1 MESFLREPSR
11 LAAEQRRLLSDMV
24 DVSVKHY
31 PVFMQSTEACSDVL
45 RRVAKDVQTSERLQ
59 AEEEELRRCLK
70 RLMEKGQEWKKGRQ
84 QLLMLRS
91 NQDLIRDVF
100 ELPALMDNC
109 LRQELYY
116 ECVTLHDKAEEIVA
130 AAPNVPVVKMIAGE
144 VEALMHKNLPQ
155 LILRLSTA
163 LSPAQCLKITR
174 FVTRLKLISNRD
186 LRKLFLSRRLVYLQS
201 LLRDA
206 HRSPFTY
213 LNRVC
218 NVLGVNLLAVITE
231 YNSSFEESTGTLS
244 REDVD
249 CDTPACDIL
258 GAWMCSVVD
267 AQIEAIRAS
276 LQHITSGGE
285 LKQLLEQAIQCG
297 KQLASKGVDVRPI
310 LVKIFSDRI
319 LELWSQGLAGGYSS
333 FRLCLGNHVWIKH
346 TEHAREHKYDR
357 VGGSMAP
364 PQVLRQYLPLGYLCN
379 GVLAAFNEY
388 RRCALVSLTPQIHLT
403 LSELLAKCVSDIVAV
418 YANQLLDATETE
430 GFLSFVKVT
439 TDDLLPFIARSC
451 DIMLGT
457 TRTLAIREIAAPLTE
472 IYRQHVKVPTYVP
485 PAPAAAAAA
494 ASTTEGE
501 AAAATTTEGA
511 ADAGAEAA
519 PALPSAG
526 AADAEAVAGA
536 EQPAAAPSG
545 EGGVVPVEQA
555 VVATAAPVAEQA
567 PAAVVEGGDAGG
579 GAWNAA
585 DDDIDMEDGGEL

>member
-213 LNRVC
+213 VC
-218 NVLGVNLLAVITE
+218 QDETAPVCFI
-231 YNSSFEESTGTLS
+231 
-244 REDVD
+244 
-249 CDTPACDIL
+249 PPP
-258 GAWMCSVVD
+258 
-267 AQIEAIRAS
+267 
-276 LQHITSGGE
+276 H
-285 LKQLLEQAIQCG
+285 
-297 KQLASKGVDVRPI
+297 
-310 LVKIFSDRI
+310 
-319 LELWSQGLAGGYSS
+319 YSS
-333 FRLCLGNHVWIKH
+333 
-346 TEHAREHKYDR
+346 TA
-357 VGGSMAP
+357 
-364 PQVLRQYLPLGYLCN
+364 
-379 GVLAAFNEY
+379 
-388 RRCALVSLTPQIHLT
+388 CATCW
-403 LSELLAKCVSDIVAV
+403 E
-418 YANQLLDATETE
+418 
-430 GFLSFVKVT
+430 
-439 TDDLLPFIARSC
+439 
-451 DIMLGT
+451 
-457 TRTLAIREIAAPLTE
+457 
-472 IYRQHVKVPTYVP
+472 
-485 PAPAAAAAA
+485 
-494 ASTTEGE
+494 
-501 AAAATTTEGA
+501 
-511 ADAGAEAA
+511 
-519 PALPSAG
+519 
-526 AADAEAVAGA
+526 
-536 EQPAAAPSG
+536 
-545 EGGVVPVEQA
+545 
-555 VVATAAPVAEQA
+555 
-567 PAAVVEGGDAGG
+567 
-579 GAWNAA
+579 
-585 DDDIDMEDGGEL
+585 